1 MAMDKGIRNAMI
13 GVIGSIIVAVAGSW
27 VQLNQR
33 ISILEVQVMNDHQLF
48 VGSQED
54 MKEIKSM
61 LGEIN
66 IKVSH
71 LNDIKADRPN
81 MDSQIGRASCRE
93 RV

>member
-71 LNDIKADRPN
+71 LNDIKADGPK
-81 MDSQIGRASCRE
+81 MESHMTQKGGE
-93 RV
+93 

>member
-48 VGSQED
+48 VDSQED

-81 MDSQIGRASCRE
+81 MDSHITQKGGE
-93 RV
+93 

>member
-1 MAMDKGIRNAMI
+1 MAMDKGTRNAMI

-48 VGSQED
+48 VDSQED

-71 LNDIKADRPN
+71 LNDVKVDRPN
-81 MDSQIGRASCRE
+81 VDNHLIQKGGDD
-93 RV
+93 

>member
-1 MAMDKGIRNAMI
+1 MDKGIRNAMI

-48 VGSQED
+48 VDSQED

-81 MDSQIGRASCRE
+81 MDSHTTQKGGE
-93 RV
+93 

>member
-81 MDSQIGRASCRE
+81 MDSHITRKGGE
-93 RV
+93 

>member
-61 LGEIN
+61 LGEIK

-81 MDSQIGRASCRE
+81 MDSHITQKGGE
-93 RV
+93 

>member
-48 VGSQED
+48 VDSQED

-81 MDSQIGRASCRE
+81 MDSHTTQKGGE
-93 RV
+93 

>member
-1 MAMDKGIRNAMI
+1 MDKGIRNAMI
-13 GVIGSIIVAVAGSW
+13 GVIGSIIIAVAGSW

-33 ISILEVQVMNDHQLF
+33 ISILEVQVTNDHQLF
-48 VGSQED
+48 IGSQED

-81 MDSQIGRASCRE
+81 MDSHITQKDGE
-93 RV
+93 

>member
-66 IKVSH
+66 IKVSY

-81 MDSQIGRASCRE
+81 MDSHITQKGGE
-93 RV
+93 

>member
-33 ISILEVQVMNDHQLF
+33 ISILEVQVVNDHQLF

-81 MDSQIGRASCRE
+81 MDSHITQKGGE
-93 RV
+93 

>member
-1 MAMDKGIRNAMI
+1 MDKGIRNAMI

-48 VGSQED
+48 IGSQED

-71 LNDIKADRPN
+71 LNDIKVDRPN
-81 MDSQIGRASCRE
+81 MDSHITHKGGVE
-93 RV
+93 

>member
-54 MKEIKSM
+54 MKEI
-61 LGEIN
+61 N

-81 MDSQIGRASCRE
+81 MDSHITQKGGE
-93 RV
+93 

>member
-81 MDSQIGRASCRE
+81 MDSHIIQKGGE
-93 RV
+93 

>member
-13 GVIGSIIVAVAGSW
+13 GVIGSIIVAVTGSW

-81 MDSQIGRASCRE
+81 MDSHITQKGGE
-93 RV
+93 

>member
-1 MAMDKGIRNAMI
+1 MDKGTRNAMI

-48 VGSQED
+48 VDSQED

-71 LNDIKADRPN
+71 LNDVKVDRPN
-81 MDSQIGRASCRE
+81 VDNHLIQKGGDD
-93 RV
+93 

>member
-71 LNDIKADRPN
+71 LNDIKVDRPN
-81 MDSQIGRASCRE
+81 MDNHITQKGGE
-93 RV
+93 

>member
-1 MAMDKGIRNAMI
+1 MDKGIRNAMI

-71 LNDIKADRPN
+71 LNDTKADRPN
-81 MDSQIGRASCRE
+81 MDSHITQKGGE
-93 RV
+93 

>member
-1 MAMDKGIRNAMI
+1 MAMDKGIRNAII

-81 MDSQIGRASCRE
+81 MDSHITQKCDE
-93 RV
+93 

>member
-1 MAMDKGIRNAMI
+1 
-13 GVIGSIIVAVAGSW
+13 
-27 VQLNQR
+27 
-33 ISILEVQVMNDHQLF
+33 MNDHQLF

-81 MDSQIGRASCRE
+81 MDNHITQKGGE
-93 RV
+93 

>member
-13 GVIGSIIVAVAGSW
+13 SVIGSIIVAVAGSW

-81 MDSQIGRASCRE
+81 MDSHITQKGGE
-93 RV
+93 

>member
-1 MAMDKGIRNAMI
+1 MAMDNGIRNAMI

-81 MDSQIGRASCRE
+81 MDSHITQKGGE
-93 RV
+93 

>member
-71 LNDIKADRPN
+71 LNDIKADRL
-81 MDSQIGRASCRE
+81 IWI
-93 RV
+93 VI

>member
-54 MKEIKSM
+54 MKEIK
-61 LGEIN
+61 
-66 IKVSH
+66 V
-71 LNDIKADRPN
+71 DAW
-81 MDSQIGRASCRE
+81 
-93 RV
+93 

>member
-13 GVIGSIIVAVAGSW
+13 GVIVSIIVAVAGSW

-81 MDSQIGRASCRE
+81 MDSHITQKGGE
-93 RV
+93 

>member
-13 GVIGSIIVAVAGSW
+13 GVIGSINVAVAGSW

-81 MDSQIGRASCRE
+81 MDSHITQKGGE
-93 RV
+93 

>member
-13 GVIGSIIVAVAGSW
+13 GVIGSIIVAVAGAW
-27 VQLNQR
+27 GQLNQR

-81 MDSQIGRASCRE
+81 MDSHITQKGGE
-93 RV
+93 